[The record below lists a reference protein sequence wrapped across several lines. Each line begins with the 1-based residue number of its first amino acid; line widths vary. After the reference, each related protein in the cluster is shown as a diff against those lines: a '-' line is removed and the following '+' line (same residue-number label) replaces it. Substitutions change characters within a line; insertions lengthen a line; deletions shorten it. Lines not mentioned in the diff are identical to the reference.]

1 MSQAEI
7 KAVLPV
13 EVRGGDQRSQPALTA
28 VEIAQRTGQNV
39 GTVRI
44 FMTRMAQDPA
54 LGIIVDVSGGASRFK
69 YSRRAIPMYHGG
81 QIVGA
86 ERV

>member
-1 MSQAEI
+1 M
-7 KAVLPV
+7 
-13 EVRGGDQRSQPALTA
+13 EVRGGDQQSQPALTA
-28 VEIAQRTGQNV
+28 VEIANKTGQNV

-44 FMTRMAQDPA
+44 FMTRMSQDPT

-69 YSRRAIPMYHGG
+69 YYRRTTPMYHGG